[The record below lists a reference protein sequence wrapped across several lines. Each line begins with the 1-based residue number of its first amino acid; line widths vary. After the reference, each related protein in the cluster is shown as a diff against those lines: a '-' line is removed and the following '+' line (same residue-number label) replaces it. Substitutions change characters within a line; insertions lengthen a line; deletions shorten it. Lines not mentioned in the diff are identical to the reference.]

1 LITSEDFSLSEFD
14 SMRRANL
21 VQALK
26 EQITQFFALFPTDP
40 PNSLVEFHA
49 ASDLF
54 EDMVRKVF
62 ADYPGD
68 LTTWYLH
75 DLRIARE
82 RRIAD
87 LKILEGKTTL
97 V

>member
-1 LITSEDFSLSEFD
+1 LITSDDFSLSEFD
-14 SMRRANL
+14 SVRRASL
-21 VQALK
+21 VQVLK
-26 EQITQFFALFPTDP
+26 ERIAEFFALVPTDP
-40 PNSLVEFHA
+40 PNPVVEFYA
-49 ASDLF
+49 TSDLL

-62 ADYPGD
+62 ADRPRD
-68 LTTWYLH
+68 VMTWYLH

-87 LKILEGKTTL
+87 LKVLEGKTTL